1 MEKGI
6 LEKIVSSRMHAT
18 TAMKVEIFKENVTDR
33 QMIIHII
40 RKKRNSKWPK
50 IIWEIVKKWL
60 EYQYDQSR
68 V

>member
-18 TAMKVEIFKENVTDR
+18 TAMKVEIFKENVTER
-33 QMIIHII
+33 LTIIHII
-40 RKKRNSKWPK
+40 RKR
-50 IIWEIVKKWL
+50 EIVNGLKLSFGKLWL
-60 EYQYDQSR
+60 EYQCDQSR